1 MQKTY
6 KSAMVLLMV
15 MFAIKAQ
22 SQNLQFGKSRLV
34 SSRTDTVPTGRVWK
48 IESFVY
54 SRPVVDCP
62 TGTNPVNISDSIVI
76 NGNRVMVRAQ
86 RFSGQNA
93 SYQWSHGF
101 GVSWSPE
108 YIIWEQK
115 TPMWLPAAT
124 TIAAGSGVLYI
135 SVLEFKE
142 AP

>member
-1 MQKTY
+1 MQKISCFTI
-6 KSAMVLLMV
+6 LLLILICQKLI
-15 MFAIKAQ
+15 A
-22 SQNLQFGKSRLV
+22 QNLQFGKSRLV
-34 SSRTDTVPTGRVWK
+34 SSRTDTVPTGMVWK

-54 SRPVVDCP
+54 SRPVADCP
-62 TGTNPVNISDSIVI
+62 AGTTPVNISDSIVI
-76 NGNRVMVRAQ
+76 NGNKLMVRAQ
-86 RFSGQNA
+86 RFSAQNA

-142 AP
+142 TP